1 MANISGFL
9 KDMNDT
15 PVGVIG
21 NPLVITFATTAPQ
34 TFFYSE
40 PTEKVK
46 IVYLE
51 NLNRLRTPRSTTER
65 IWQRIGKYM
74 KWV

>member
-1 MANISGFL
+1 MASISGYL

-15 PVGVIG
+15 PVGTTG
-21 NPLVITFATTAPQ
+21 NPLVISFATTSPQ
-34 TFFYSE
+34 TFYFSE
-40 PTEKVK
+40 PTVK

-51 NLNRLRTPRSTTER
+51 NLNRLRTPRGIFEKG
-65 IWQRIGKYM
+65 WQKIGKFM